1 MIMPCALRVA
11 ETAGRLTCDEFWHA
25 TRVNGTS
32 AHHTY
37 GEFWH
42 ATSMK
47 PLLTVVDRL
56 LEPRTPSF
64 GTVQACLAH
73 NLTRAAGC
81 LANLFHAKARTGT
94 LRRHLIIVP
103 ARIARRSRR
112 ITLHLPLNW
121 PQRDA
126 FSELF
131 TTTHAPPH
139 TA

>member
-1 MIMPCALRVA
+1 VCWTTEGNRIHDVIVCDIRPDMDVIDLQRATPDNLRSFAANAAWLALA
-11 ETAGRLTCDEFWHA
+11 AI
-25 TRVNGTS
+25 
-32 AHHTY
+32 
-37 GEFWH
+37 
-42 ATSMK
+42 
-47 PLLTVVDRL
+47 
-56 LEPRTPSF
+56 
-64 GTVQACLAH
+64 AH

-81 LANLFHAKARTGT
+81 LASLFHAKARTGT

-139 TA
+139 TV